1 MQTNIGSLV
10 VMVLAVLI
18 AGCATPIDMRK
29 LTPELDLTSSKTAKA
44 VALCIADRWENTTV
58 MESSFPISMR
68 PTNEGYTIKATVE
81 DILQQW
87 TRLLADVNDGPNGST
102 TRYYKNGM
110 LGVGSFDQAVK
121 YCQ

>member
-81 DILQQW
+81 DILQTGW
-87 TRLLADVNDGPNGST
+87 PVDNSGSSDLC
-102 TRYYKNGM
+102 R
-110 LGVGSFDQAVK
+110 SRQR
-121 YCQ
+121 